1 MNEFFANLGNWFIE
15 NKDSIILWLQSIGL
29 GGIVGAIANI
39 IVAGK
44 RIKANTLST
53 DNLLNALPIVGETKQ
68 SVDAL
73 VERID
78 KLEADNKALQEEN
91 TVRFTEIQN
100 SLDSILAKVNALV
113 ETESVKS
120 QTIKDETIRTTVG
133 NVLTNAKYNETQ
145 TRAKLLEMIA
155 ALKQKMQE
163 KNAADTEEVTKA
175 LNVAQ
180 SLIEPTAEVAHTV
193 VPRG

>member
-1 MNEFFANLGNWFIE
+1 MNEFFGNLGNWFIE
-15 NKDSIILWLQSIGL
+15 NKDAIILWLQGIGL

-39 IVAGK
+39 VVAVK

-53 DNLLNALPIVGETKQ
+53 NNLLEAMPIVGETKQ

-78 KLEADNKALQEEN
+78 KLEAENKALQEEN

>member
-1 MNEFFANLGNWFIE
+1 MNEFFGNLGNWFIE
-15 NKDSIILWLQSIGL
+15 NKDAIILWLQGIGL

-39 IVAGK
+39 VVAVK

-53 DNLLNALPIVGETKQ
+53 NNLLEAMPIVGETKQ

-91 TVRFTEIQN
+91 TLRFTEIQN

>member
-1 MNEFFANLGNWFIE
+1 MNEFFGNLGNWFIE
-15 NKDSIILWLQSIGL
+15 NKDAIILWLQSIGL
-29 GGIVGAIANI
+29 GGIIGAIANI
-39 IVAGK
+39 VVAVK

-53 DNLLNALPIVGETKQ
+53 NNLLEAMPIVGETKQ
-68 SVDAL
+68 SVEAL

-78 KLEADNKALQEEN
+78 KLEAENKALQEEN
-91 TVRFTEIQN
+91 TIRFTEIQN

>member
-15 NKDSIILWLQSIGL
+15 NKDAIILWLQSIGL

-39 IVAGK
+39 VVAVK

-53 DNLLNALPIVGETKQ
+53 NNLLEAMPIVDETKQ

-78 KLEADNKALQEEN
+78 KLEAENKALQEEN
-91 TVRFTEIQN
+91 TIRFTEIQN

>member
-1 MNEFFANLGNWFIE
+1 MNEFFGNLGNWFIE
-15 NKDSIILWLQSIGL
+15 NKDAIILWLQGIGL

-39 IVAGK
+39 VVAVK

-53 DNLLNALPIVGETKQ
+53 NNLLEAMPIVGETKQ

-73 VERID
+73 VEHID
-78 KLEADNKALQEEN
+78 KLEAENKALQEEN

-100 SLDSILAKVNALV
+100 SLDSILVKVNALV

-180 SLIEPTAEVAHTV
+180 SLIEPTAEVVHTV

>member
-1 MNEFFANLGNWFIE
+1 MNEFFGNLGNWFIE
-15 NKDSIILWLQSIGL
+15 NKDAIILWLQGLGL

-39 IVAGK
+39 VVAVK

-53 DNLLNALPIVGETKQ
+53 NNLLEAMPIVGETKQ

-91 TVRFTEIQN
+91 TIRFTEIQN